1 MPLNLQERH
10 QSLTI
15 PTGWSAPEFF
25 FGQIVRWEIPN
36 SLIEP
41 SSAWGEIIG
50 LSWWQDDWVYEVLPS
65 ADCPLAVAHPYTW
78 GTGDDIET
86 LPAFRLTLMADW

>member
-25 FGQIVRWEIPN
+25 FGQIVPLGN
-36 SLIEP
+36 SQLFHRT
-41 SSAWGEIIG
+41 
-50 LSWWQDDWVYEVLPS
+50 Q
-65 ADCPLAVAHPYTW
+65 
-78 GTGDDIET
+78 
-86 LPAFRLTLMADW
+86 